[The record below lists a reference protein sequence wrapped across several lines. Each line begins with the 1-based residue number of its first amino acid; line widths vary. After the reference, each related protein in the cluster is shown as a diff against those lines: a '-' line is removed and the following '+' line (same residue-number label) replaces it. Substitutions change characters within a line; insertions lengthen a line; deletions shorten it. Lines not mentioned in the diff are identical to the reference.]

1 MLGSS
6 LQSAVLRRHA
16 LTVGDGV
23 FGTAI
28 PLSIPQAS
36 PVAGVLT
43 SSVPVRPVLGYN
55 GRMPDEKKVE
65 NIEAEVRRIVSDQLD
80 LERDKVADDARLR
93 DDLDADDL
101 AVIEI
106 VLAVE
111 EHFEIDITDE
121 QVEALGTVQDVI
133 AVVKR
138 ALGASVDA
146 TPIPG

>member
-1 MLGSS
+1 
-6 LQSAVLRRHA
+6 
-16 LTVGDGV
+16 
-23 FGTAI
+23 
-28 PLSIPQAS
+28 
-36 PVAGVLT
+36 
-43 SSVPVRPVLGYN
+43 
-55 GRMPDEKKVE
+55 MPDEKKVE

-80 LERDKVADDARLR
+80 LELDDVADDARLR

-111 EHFEIDITDE
+111 EHFEIDVTDD

-133 AVVKR
+133 DLVKR
-138 ALGASVDA
+138 ARGGAVDA